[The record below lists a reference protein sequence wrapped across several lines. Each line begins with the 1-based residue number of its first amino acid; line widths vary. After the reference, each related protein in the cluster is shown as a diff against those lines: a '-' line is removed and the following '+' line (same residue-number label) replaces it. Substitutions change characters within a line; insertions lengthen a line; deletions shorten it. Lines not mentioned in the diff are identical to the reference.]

1 MISDICVTMCAVQFC
16 EILCFSFVSM
26 LKKKKKKKNDIK
38 TSLVQIDINS
48 FT

>member
-1 MISDICVTMCAVQFC
+1 MTSDICVTMCAVQFC

-26 LKKKKKKKNDIK
+26 LKKKKKNDIK